1 MFTRVYPKWAKGAMR
16 MIKYG
21 YNTLVYAGEDI
32 ETSIARLSK
41 FGYDGVEFVGEPG
54 QMDTGLIK
62 ELLNKYNIS
71 ASTICAIYNPER
83 DVVSSDKQIRR
94 NAIEYIKSCVDFA
107 SIIGAQGISLTPT
120 ACMKIYQESD
130 RETELNWAV
139 EGIKEAGLFA
149 GEHSVRLTV
158 EPWNRYENYLI
169 NRMEQSLEL
178 VHRID
183 LPSVGCMGDTYHM
196 NIEEADIADAIRLA
210 GDKLYHLH
218 IADSNRAAPGR
229 GHIDFKPIAKALKD
243 INYSGYLTMELLPA
257 FADPFNGTRCEEFYD
272 QYTEESI
279 VFLKKLFKEEV

>member
-1 MFTRVYPKWAKGAMR
+1 MKGEAA
-16 MIKYG
+16 MIKYS

-41 FGYDGVEFVGEPG
+41 FGYDGVEFVGEPE
-54 QMDTGLIK
+54 QQDRVLIK
-62 ELLNKYNIS
+62 ELLSKYSIA

-83 DVVSSDKQIRR
+83 DVISSRKEIRK
-94 NAIEYIKSCVDFA
+94 NAVEYIKSCVDFA
-107 SIIGAQGISLTPT
+107 QFIGATGISLTPT
-120 ACMKIYQESD
+120 ACMKIHQEAD
-130 RETELNWAV
+130 RKTEFSWAV
-139 EGIKEAGLFA
+139 EGIKEAGTYA
-149 GEHSVRLTV
+149 GEHGVRITV
-158 EPWNRYENYLI
+158 EPWNRYENYFI

-178 VHRID
+178 VHAID

-196 NIEEADIADAIRLA
+196 NIEEVDIGDAIRLA

-229 GHIDFKPIAKALKD
+229 GHIDFNPVKKALQD

-257 FADPFNGTRCEEFYD
+257 FADPFNGVRCEEFYD

-279 VFLKKLFKEEV
+279 VFLKNLFKEEA

>member
-1 MFTRVYPKWAKGAMR
+1 
-16 MIKYG
+16 MIKYS

-41 FGYDGVEFVGEPG
+41 FGYDGVEFVGEPEQLDG
-54 QMDTGLIK
+54 GLIK
-62 ELLNKYNIS
+62 ELLHKHNIA
-71 ASTICAIYNPER
+71 ASTICAIYNNER
-83 DVVSSDKQIRR
+83 DVISSNKEIRR
-94 NAIEYIKSCVDFA
+94 NAVDYIKSCVDFA
-107 SIIGAQGISLTPT
+107 ATIGATGISLTPT
-120 ACMKIYQESD
+120 ACMKIYEEAD
-130 RETELNWAV
+130 RKTEFAWAV
-139 EGIKEAGLFA
+139 EGIKEAGSYA
-149 GEHSVRLTV
+149 GEHGVRITV
-158 EPWNRYENYLI
+158 EPWNRYENYFI

-178 VHRID
+178 VNAID

-196 NIEEADIADAIRLA
+196 NIEEVDIGDAIRLA

-229 GHIDFKPIAKALKD
+229 GHIDFEPVKKALQD

-279 VFLKKLFKEEV
+279 VFLKKLFKEEA